1 MTTPLVYILHSG
13 QLFGTER
20 MAVRTLAGLGGC
32 FDRIIVAPPGPV
44 HEHVRAQGLRSV
56 CVESP
61 AALAGFLWRIGRTH
75 RACRVAATGLSHSL
89 VSVAVQALTGCRM
102 THIHVVHG
110 GTDERLS
117 YGRKRL
123 LLPFDVQFVAVS
135 EFVRDR
141 LAAHGVP
148 PGRVTVIENFIETPP
163 DGCRAAFTRDG
174 VRRVVVLSRLDRI
187 KRVGLLIQAVRR
199 TPALAD
205 MRFDIFGTGDE
216 QALLRELAA
225 DVPNVRL
232 HGFDPNAGA
241 RLRDAD
247 LLVHT
252 CAEEPFGLAILEA
265 FAARV
270 PVLVPN
276 AGGAGALVQDGDTGF
291 HFAANDAA
299 ALAGALTR
307 LHDAPAALLNGVAD
321 AARATLAQR
330 FAPERQTRRYLSV
343 LGAWA

>member
-1 MTTPLVYILHSG
+1 MATPLVYILHSG

-20 MAVRTLAGLGGC
+20 MAVRTLAALEGC
-32 FDRIIVAPPGPV
+32 FDRTIVAPAGPV
-44 HEHVRAQGLRSV
+44 HDHARAHGLRTVRAGT
-56 CVESP
+56 P
-61 AALAGFLWRIGRTH
+61 AELARFLWRTGRTH
-75 RACRVAATGLSHSL
+75 RACVVAATGLSHTL
-89 VSVAVQALTGCRM
+89 VAIAMQWLSGCPT
-102 THIHVVHG
+102 THVHVVHG

-123 LLPFDVQFVAVS
+123 LLPFDVRFVAVS
-135 EFVRDR
+135 GFVRER

-148 PGRVTVIENFIETPP
+148 PGRVTVIENFIDAQP
-163 DGCRAAFTRDG
+163 DGGRPAFAQAG

-187 KRVGLLIQAVRR
+187 KRVGLLVNAVRR

-205 MRFDIFGTGDE
+205 MHFDIYGSGEEHT
-216 QALLRELAA
+216 LLRESVA
-225 DVPNVRL
+225 DLPNVRF
-232 HGFDPNAGA
+232 HGFAPDASA
-241 RLRDAD
+241 RLREAD

-265 FAARV
+265 FAAGV

-276 AGGAGALVQDGDTGF
+276 AGGAGALVQDCETGF

-299 ALAGALTR
+299 ALARALQR

-321 AARATLAQR
+321 AARATLAGR
-330 FAPERQTRRYLSV
+330 FAPARQTRRYLSL